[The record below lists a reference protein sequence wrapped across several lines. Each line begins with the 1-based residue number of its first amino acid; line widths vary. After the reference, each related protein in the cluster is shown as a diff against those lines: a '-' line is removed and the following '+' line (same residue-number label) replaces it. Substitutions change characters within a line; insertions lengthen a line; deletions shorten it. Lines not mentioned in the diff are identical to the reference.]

1 MHSGNPYACF
11 LANPLRIGTGILTM
25 LGLVVAGWP
34 SPAAAKSTA
43 AAGATAD
50 EDLEDIGARAT
61 GSGMTGVANPNDIGA
76 IRLSLATASLTERY
90 ELYTGAEL
98 GPDGH
103 FSLRGGAMD
112 SRTSTVALALG
123 YRRLTDA
130 ESLTGAER
138 PGWKTEGQ
146 SFENR
151 TEHQGLFG
159 GIAYPFLPGKG
170 AAAVNARYDW
180 YDSELV
186 GKDGAFNFGV
196 SAAFK
201 VASVLTLA
209 GAIDN
214 LLETDF
220 RDTQRELRVGAR
232 WDAGTYFSIEGNALA
247 PVAPTWSWQD
257 VDWRLGSNVGVAK
270 FLSLHAGY
278 ANNHTR
284 SWVTGGLG
292 LTSEKADLDYGMR
305 VRVDQPRNNVH
316 TLDLR
321 VRL

>member
-1 MHSGNPYACF
+1 MHSGNPHARF
-11 LANPLRIGTGILTM
+11 LANPLRTGARICVLLGGMAVFGSGTTM
-25 LGLVVAGWP
+25 
-34 SPAAAKSTA
+34 AKSTA

-98 GPDGH
+98 GPNGH
-103 FSLRGGAMD
+103 FSLRSGAMD

-130 ESLTGAER
+130 ESLGGSER

-146 SFENR
+146 SFENP

-170 AAAVNARYDW
+170 ALAFDARYDW
-180 YDSELV
+180 YDSDLV

-209 GAIDN
+209 AAMGN

-232 WDAGTYFSIEGNALA
+232 WDAGTYFSVEGNALA
-247 PVAPTWSWQD
+247 PVSDSWSWQN
-257 VDWRLGSNVGVAK
+257 VDWRLGSNVGFAK

-292 LTSEKADLDYGMR
+292 LISEKADLDYGMR
-305 VRVDQPRNNVH
+305 VRIDQPRNNVH

-321 VRL
+321 LRF